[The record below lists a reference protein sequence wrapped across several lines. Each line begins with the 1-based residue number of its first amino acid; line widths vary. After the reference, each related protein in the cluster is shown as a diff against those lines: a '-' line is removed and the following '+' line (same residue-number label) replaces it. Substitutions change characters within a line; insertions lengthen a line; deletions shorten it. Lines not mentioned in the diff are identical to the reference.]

1 METNRLAD
9 SDSRTHERISAARAE
24 LEQRIQSE
32 LELLDALKK
41 VEVFFASASGRM
53 TPVEARHLLLAAPD
67 GKTRSGAESGPHAVN
82 KTVRPATGLGW
93 KEYVL
98 AMLAEGP
105 QSMREMVHQG
115 AMAGKEPNRS
125 SVYSAIKRMLG
136 TREVVRMGRG
146 RYALPK
152 AKATPKKM
160 GTHAKKGGAPDVRW
174 TLHVPALL
182 ADGKARTRPEIFAAL
197 EVEHGALSKKR
208 FGVMMPYLEKNG
220 FVVRDAQGRY
230 SPGKRQ

>member
-9 SDSRTHERISAARAE
+9 PNGKTHERISAARTE

-41 VEVFFASASGRM
+41 VEVFFASASGSM
-53 TPVEARHLLLAAPD
+53 TPVEARTLLLAAP
-67 GKTRSGAESGPHAVN
+67 GEKTRSGAESGVHVVSKIAP
-82 KTVRPATGLGW
+82 PAKITWTG
-93 KEYVL
+93 YVL
-98 AMLAEGP
+98 ATLAEGP
-105 QSMREMVHQG
+105 QSMHEILHQG
-115 AMAGKEPNRS
+115 SMAGKEPNRT
-125 SVYSAIKRMLG
+125 SVFSAI
-136 TREVVRMGRG
+136 TRLRQTKQVVRVARG
-146 RYALPK
+146 RYALAGEK
-152 AKATPKKM
+152 AKPKKM
-160 GTHAKKGGAPDVRW
+160 GTHAKKSGAPDVRW